1 LTYCGGIKRFSGCL
15 SRGRL
20 DENTYDKGIKVSDF
34 KMTKLNIK
42 PADFYGEWYYT
53 IQPRKPNN

>member
-1 LTYCGGIKRFSGCL
+1 L

-34 KMTKLNIK
+34 KMTKRNIK
-42 PADFYGEWYYT
+42 PADFYGEWNYT